1 MEQDWEQVVFKKS
14 EKKEKNPKIKIS
26 KERKLENSEE
36 IIVPKKTDFNFKK
49 SMQQA
54 RMAKKLTQKELAQKI
69 GIQQSEIVNYENGK
83 KVPTNGM
90 ISKMEKILGCKL
102 PRIK

>member
-1 MEQDWEQVVFKKS
+1 MDQDWEQVVFKKR
-14 EKKEKNPKIKIS
+14 EKKEEKQKKVIS
-26 KERKLENSEE
+26 NERKLENSEE

-54 RMAKKLTQKELAQKI
+54 RMAKKLTQKELAQKM
-69 GIQQSEIVNYENGK
+69 GIQQNEIVNYENGK
-83 KVPTNGM
+83 KAPTNQM